1 MFCTTSFSDK
11 PMPTA
16 FETAVSENKDELVYN
31 YLIGDW
37 PLPVD
42 IRNKASQ
49 TGLMI
54 ACAFK
59 AVETAEEIIEKNPDL
74 NARDTLGWTALHHA
88 AQSGSLECVKLLI
101 KNKAEIDAT
110 TDKNET
116 AVFLATKQNHPDIV
130 DFLAENNCQ
139 LQTKALY
146 KEAVKYSFTPIKEK
160 YLTSLEVAVQNNFAE
175 IAKCLLVHLTSTK
188 ELKEIYLNMWL
199 VKAAIKD
206 HTKIAHDLV
215 INGANVNKGSI

>member
-1 MFCTTSFSDK
+1 
-11 PMPTA
+11 MPSA
-16 FETAVSENKDELVYN
+16 FETAITENKYELVYN

-49 TGLMI
+49 TALMI

-88 AQSGSLECVKLLI
+88 AQSGTLECVKLFI
-101 KNKAEIDAT
+101 ESKAEIDAT
-110 TDKNET
+110 TDKKET
-116 AVFLATKQNHPDIV
+116 AVFLATTQNHPDIV

-160 YLTSLEVAVQNNFAE
+160 YLTSLEIAVQNNFAE

-199 VKAAIKD
+199 VKADIKD

-215 INGANVNKGSI
+215 INGANVNYYKGSI

>member
-1 MFCTTSFSDK
+1 
-11 PMPTA
+11 MPTI
-16 FETAVSENKDELVYN
+16 FETIIKENNNEQVYN
-31 YLIGDW
+31 YLIGNRS
-37 PLPVD
+37 LPVD

-59 AVETAEEIIEKNPDL
+59 AEETAEEIIEKNPDL

-88 AQSGSLECVKLLI
+88 AQSGTLECVKLLI
-101 KNKAEIDAT
+101 ENKADIDAT
-110 TDKNET
+110 TNTNET
-116 AVFLATKQNHPDIV
+116 ALFLATKHNHPDIV
-130 DFLAENNCQ
+130 EFLAEKNCH
-139 LQTKALY
+139 LQAK
-146 KEAVKYSFTPIKEK
+146 VKFTA
-160 YLTSLEVAVQNNFAE
+160 LEVAVQNDFAE

-206 HTKIAHDLV
+206 YTKIAHDLV

>member
-1 MFCTTSFSDK
+1 
-11 PMPTA
+11 MPSA

-88 AQSGSLECVKLLI
+88 AKRGSWECVKLLI

-116 AVFLATKQNHPDIV
+116 AIFLASKYNHPDIV
-130 DFLAENNCQ
+130 EFLTENNCH
-139 LQTKALY
+139 LQAKALY
-146 KEAVKYSFTPIKEK
+146 KKPVKAWETEKEEDFTA
-160 YLTSLEVAVQNNFAE
+160 LEVAVQNNFAE

-199 VKAAIKD
+199 VKATIKD